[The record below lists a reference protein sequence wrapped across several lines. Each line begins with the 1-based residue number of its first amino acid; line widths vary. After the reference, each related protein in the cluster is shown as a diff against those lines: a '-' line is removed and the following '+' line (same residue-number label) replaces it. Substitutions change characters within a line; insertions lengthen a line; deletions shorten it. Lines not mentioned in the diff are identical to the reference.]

1 MDFGRKGD
9 NKRAM
14 NLMWRTGM
22 SLKDAWKV
30 VQGKKSTR
38 KKSTSKKSK
47 RNCFG
52 AGACAEGYE
61 INPATGRMRKIC
73 EYGRNVVTGK
83 CLKPPRTI
91 GTPPMGYEYN
101 VDTGKYRKICE
112 YGRDIN
118 TGRCLPAPR
127 VVAMRDGY
135 EINPATGRMRKVC
148 VYGRNPLTGKCYGR
162 PMDRSMAPPLGYE
175 YAPNGKLR
183 KICLYGRDT
192 MSGRCLGKPRLRPVG
207 VPEGY
212 EINPATGR
220 YRKMCPDGYMRNAR
234 GRCVPLVRSVQY
246 EDAVEFDV
254 PLENYPIVPYSARS
268 KSSSLSPSCLNNPF
282 IPGCFDSKKPLRS
295 TNPFDDNYDTQ
306 SPYPLNFNPFDD
318 PVVEDDD
325 DYDPFSVFSFG
336 KKRRPK
342 TRRSCFGT
350 CKSCNI

>member
-38 KKSTSKKSK
+38 KKSK

-52 AGACAEGYE
+52 AGACAE
-61 INPATGRMRKIC
+61 
-73 EYGRNVVTGK
+73 
-83 CLKPPRTI
+83 
-91 GTPPMGYEYN
+91 
-101 VDTGKYRKICE
+101 
-112 YGRDIN
+112 
-118 TGRCLPAPR
+118 
-127 VVAMRDGY
+127 GY

-192 MSGRCLGKPRLRPVG
+192 VSGRCLGKPRLRPVG

-220 YRKMCPDGYMRNAR
+220 YRKMCPDGYMRNAK
-234 GRCVPLVRSVQY
+234 GRCVPLVRSSQY

-268 KSSSLSPSCLNNPF
+268 KSSSLSPACLNNPF
-282 IPGCFDSKKPLRS
+282 IPGCFDSKKPIRS

-306 SPYPLNFNPFDD
+306 NPYPLNFNPFDD
-318 PVVEDDD
+318 PVVEDD

-350 CKSCNI
+350 CNSCNI